1 MVCRH
6 YGLQPYMCK
15 LCDKTFSEPSA
26 AHKHVKTTHKKA
38 DRSLVMVNN
47 PDWSQLQVTV
57 PDNLFYIGSLPF
69 YICSLQYCLSRYLDL
84 LGPDPLVRGTG
95 SGSGSFKQKL

>member
-1 MVCRH
+1 MCRH

-47 PDWSQLQVTV
+47 PDWSQLQVIVQDNFFKTV
-57 PDNLFYIGSLPF
+57 LFYNSLVLCLRS
-69 YICSLQYCLSRYLDL
+69 ILQYHKRVPVCHNKK
-84 LGPDPLVRGTG
+84 
-95 SGSGSFKQKL
+95 F